1 MVKQPR
7 QMQKLW
13 SMRGCGSRILFRR
26 EDMNYTTSII
36 WMKLGFTMGTLY
48 YLSFPIIKLILGYCR
63 MAPDRGLSDHRQA
76 GVKGNKN
83 RLTLVFTSNVNGS
96 DKCQVFIIGK
106 AAQPRVFQKK
116 SGAQLGFYYQ
126 SNANAWMTAQLYQ
139 KWILQW
145 DHELRIKKR
154 KFLLLQD
161 NFSGHIVPLGLQ
173 NIRVENFKA
182 NLTAHVQPNDQGI
195 PPANVFKIN
204 QLEAIRM
211 IESAW
216 HNVNASTIRNC
227 WDKARILPNADTVP
241 SCIAKPSIPISALIH
256 NSITPTDPIAYAE
269 QQVELVLDKLVS

>member
-1 MVKQPR
+1 
-7 QMQKLW
+7 
-13 SMRGCGSRILFRR
+13 
-26 EDMNYTTSII
+26 MNYTTSII

-116 SGAQLGFYYQ
+116 SGAQLGFYYR

-139 KWILQW
+139 EWILQW
-145 DHELRIKKR
+145 DHELWIKKR
-154 KFLLLQD
+154 KILLLQD

-182 NLTAHVQPNDQGI
+182 NLTAHVQPNDQGIIRCFKANYRAMFFQYAVDQYDQGI

-227 WDKARILPNADTVP
+227 WDKAGILPNADTVP